1 VAEELHDFR
10 VGRVP
15 VDGVVALGVVVRGP
29 HGWWFVKFSNPCKFC
44 KGLFGFSCLVL
55 KNNGTISGFI
65 FFFKKSRSRRVC
77 GKTAL
82 KPGITQLW

>member
-29 HGWWFVKFSNPCKFC
+29 HGWWFAKFSNPCKFC
-44 KGLFGFSCLVL
+44 KGLFWLFVV
-55 KNNGTISGFI
+55 GT
-65 FFFKKSRSRRVC
+65 KK
-77 GKTAL
+77 
-82 KPGITQLW
+82 